1 MTFMRRSEQ
10 IQARNLTL
18 KPAGPQVKQMFW
30 ACFSGDQR
38 RSGLIPLFGDS
49 RGGGTR
55 NGVNWF
61 TIYDLYQP
69 VLPTLIQPVRGQDGI
84 FMHDNA
90 SVHKAYIVRELLQD
104 LNITVMEW
112 PPYLPDLNPIE
123 NIWALLKANLH
134 EICPELRGV
143 MPKNEATRQLLE
155 DTAYEAWQQLDMA
168 IFESLAE
175 AMPRRVKVVIEA
187 DGWYTKY

>member
-1 MTFMRRSEQ
+1 M
-10 IQARNLTL
+10 
-18 KPAGPQVKQMFW
+18 
-30 ACFSGDQR
+30 
-38 RSGLIPLFGDS
+38 IPLFGDN
-49 RGGGTR
+49 RAGGTR
-55 NGVNWF
+55 NGVNRF
-61 TIYDLYQP
+61 TIYDLYQR

-112 PPYLPDLNPIE
+112 PPYSSDLNPIE
-123 NIWALLKANLH
+123 NIWALLKAKVH

-155 DTAYEAWQQLDMA
+155 DPAYDAWQQLDMA

-175 AMPRRVKVVIEA
+175 AMPRRVKAVIEA
-187 DGWYTKY
+187 DGWYTK